1 MVRDSISWT
10 DCLFHHRSVELAL
23 LLNSR
28 IENTMSWPST
38 FKSSQCGKSL
48 AVFIEMSRQVSIK
61 MSISSIYQNVAPV
74 SIKMSRQ
81 VRINS
86 KLSIVAFYVIRTFG
100 FVTSHVQSQL
110 KKCQGERIPKE
121 KKKKALRYDPRFAL
135 WSVTGDLQAAIV
147 AYCASMSHAAPKA
160 NTALLA
166 GQ

>member
-1 MVRDSISWT
+1 MVRDGISWT

-38 FKSSQCGKSL
+38 FKSSQCGKTL

-81 VRINS
+81 NREDVG
-86 KLSIVAFYVIRTFG
+86 SIYQNVAPSSNKFQTFNRCFLRDQNFWVCNITCAKSIEEMSGGKNTERKKEESFTIRPSFCPLECHG
-100 FVTSHVQSQL
+100 
-110 KKCQGERIPKE
+110 
-121 KKKKALRYDPRFAL
+121 
-135 WSVTGDLQAAIV
+135 
-147 AYCASMSHAAPKA
+147 
-160 NTALLA
+160 
-166 GQ
+166 

>member
-1 MVRDSISWT
+1 
-10 DCLFHHRSVELAL
+10 
-23 LLNSR
+23 
-28 IENTMSWPST
+28 
-38 FKSSQCGKSL
+38 
-48 AVFIEMSRQVSIK
+48 MSRQYLSK
-61 MSISSIYQNVAPV
+61 CRAKTGKTLAV